1 VRSII
6 ESDPGK
12 AYSILKRLGAQPGD
26 TDAGSFDIKE
36 HCDLGLTSAQSA
48 DRIAQKFAEI
58 SQEFPPLKIESL
70 PTRVYQNIEK
80 SKNLHKPHISKR
92 LVEEKIKKAKNT
104 KGGVP
109 GDLPVKLAKEFGPEL
124 AIPASKIFN
133 NIVQTGKWPM
143 RWKIENGLAL
153 NKVKPRQPESESE
166 L

>member
-1 VRSII
+1 M
-6 ESDPGK
+6 
-12 AYSILKRLGAQPGD
+12 
-26 TDAGSFDIKE
+26 
-36 HCDLGLTSAQSA
+36 
-48 DRIAQKFAEI
+48 
-58 SQEFPPLKIESL
+58 
-70 PTRVYQNIEK
+70 
-80 SKNLHKPHISKR
+80 
-92 LVEEKIKKAKNT
+92 EEKIKKAKNT